1 MEIQLKQT
9 SERVYY
15 MILNG
20 AKQIFINSK
29 GRTIA
34 EYYDCSKNS
43 DEKTEEYFYIPVV
56 GYPYRLESEGFRRL
70 YTEYDTKKIAE
81 RALNPDRN
89 TPDELREIANKINDT
104 IKQIENDVINTQNFL
119 LHEAYENFLKQ

>member
-20 AKQIFINSK
+20 AKQVFINSK

-56 GYPYRLESEGFRRL
+56 GYPYRLEAEGFRIL
-70 YTEYDTKKIAE
+70 YTKYDTKKIVETLIEAAQTAAGGYE
-81 RALNPDRN
+81 TETRH
-89 TPDELREIANKINDT
+89 KDT
-104 IKQIENDVINTQNFL
+104 GNIPS
-119 LHEAYENFLKQ
+119 